1 MKALTLCALMLAS
14 PASAATLNT
23 DQCEAMGELAGLIM
37 RNRQEGTPLA
47 TMLEGTEGVTFI
59 RRLVLIAY
67 SVEQFD
73 TVGAR
78 NDAAEYFQTTVEL
91 ECYSVGDVN

>member
-1 MKALTLCALMLAS
+1 MKTLTLCAMMLAS
-14 PASAATLNT
+14 PAAALNT
-23 DQCEAMGELAGLIM
+23 NQCEAMGELAGLIM

-47 TMLEGTEGVTFI
+47 KMLEGTEGVTFI

-67 SVEQFD
+67 NVEQFS

-91 ECYSVGDVN
+91 ECYSLGDVN